1 MTSISAKR
9 FVLDEARVTGLRLV
23 LLAVALFLCS
33 CKDKD
38 VSVDEKLVNLFV
50 DLRVCEQLYGGES
63 ASASLARREVLNRHG
78 YDRERFLSEVNVV
91 LSSKEQWVP
100 FQKAVND
107 RIDLLLGIPK
117 PEEPQKKGKKK

>member
-23 LLAVALFLCS
+23 FLAVALLLCS

-38 VSVDEKLVNLFV
+38 VSVDETLVNLFV

-63 ASASLARREVLNRHG
+63 AEARLARRAVLKRYG
-78 YDRERFLSEVNVV
+78 YDRGQFLHDVDEV
-91 LSSKEQWVP
+91 LAQKEQWVP
-100 FQKAVND
+100 FQKAVNE
-107 RIDLLLGIPK
+107 RIDFLLGIPK
-117 PEEPQKKGKKK
+117 QEDSQKKGKKK